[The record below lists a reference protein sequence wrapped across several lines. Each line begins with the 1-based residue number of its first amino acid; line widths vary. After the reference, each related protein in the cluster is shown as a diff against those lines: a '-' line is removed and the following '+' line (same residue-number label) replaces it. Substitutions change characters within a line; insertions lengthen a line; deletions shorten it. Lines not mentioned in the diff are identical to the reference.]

1 MKVLIVEDDF
11 TSRRYVARFMKQYSD
26 VDIAVDGAEAVDI
39 FINAVKK
46 REYYHLV
53 LLDIMM
59 PNMNGIDTLKAIRAI
74 EEEKQLEKK
83 DFCKV
88 IMMSSLNE
96 KNDVQLALNL
106 GCNGYANKPVRL
118 DKLMEVM
125 KKLRLPLNIK
135 KEELVTATNEI
146 IS

>member
-11 TSRRYVARFMKQYSD
+11 TSRRYIARFMKQYGD
-26 VDIAVDGAEAVDI
+26 VDIAVDGAEAVDA

-46 REYYHLV
+46 RNYYHLV

-59 PNMNGIDTLKAIRAI
+59 PNMNGIETLEAIRAI
-74 EEEKQLEKK
+74 EEKNQLDQA

-88 IMMSSLNE
+88 IMMSALNE
-96 KNDVQLALNL
+96 KDDVRRALNL
-106 GCNGYANKPVRL
+106 GCNGYANKPVHL

-125 KKLRLPLNIK
+125 KKLQLPIQQQ
-135 KEELVTATNEI
+135 
-146 IS
+146 